1 MSGFVLVPLIYKSS
15 PILFYG
21 QNVQTG
27 WRAQV
32 EHEVGNAREGDYLP
46 VKLKIDQFV
55 TTFSLTLDQPC
66 HMVLYHLPVVD
77 VSLSEE
83 ISF

>member
-32 EHEVGNAREGDYLP
+32 EHEVMLEKAIICQLSW
-46 VKLKIDQFV
+46 KL
-55 TTFSLTLDQPC
+55 TN
-66 HMVLYHLPVVD
+66 
-77 VSLSEE
+77 LSQL
-83 ISF
+83 FL